1 MTNDRLMIFRTGPLA
16 ILAMA
21 NMAAVLICTWPVSHS
36 QLKNLAIRKAQL
48 SGQEPRSP
56 EEEARWDDSEN
67 WLENLSESDRKIAIT
82 AIRSFQAW
90 VNEKPTTFQARL
102 LSLPAREREELIE
115 RTLQRERE
123 GPLSGLIHPSVLTE
137 SWMEEFREFLSIK
150 LLPRLTDSELEE
162 LDKAAS
168 GERKAWL
175 ACVARLAHDHLHLPQ
190 GQSSVLAVKDLSA
203 EWALAYQSLDGET
216 RKRLQSLDGRWPDF
230 ALALHASVEAA
241 KRSVPADPLGPCRWE
256 EMPLPW
262 QMSLQSKN
270 STQPANADRNRLQPF
285 EGKWPAYPR
294 KFLET
299 LRRRGLGTIGVR
311 LPGPL
316 TVWRGAF
323 ETR

>member
-1 MTNDRLMIFRTGPLA
+1 MTNDRLMVFQTGFLV
-16 ILAMA
+16 ILAVA
-21 NMAAVLICTWPVSHS
+21 NLATVVICAWPVSLS
-36 QLKNLAIRKAQL
+36 QLKIIAIHKAPF
-48 SGQEPRSP
+48 SGQQPRFP

-67 WLENLSESDRKIAIT
+67 WLESLGESDRKIAIT
-82 AIRSFQAW
+82 ALRSFQAW
-90 VNEKPTTFQARL
+90 FNEKPLAFQARL
-102 LSLPAREREELIE
+102 LSLPLREREELIE

-150 LLPRLTDSELEE
+150 LLPRLTDPELEE

-168 GERKAWL
+168 GERRAWL

-190 GQSSVLAVKDLSA
+190 GPSSVLAVKDLSA
-203 EWALAYQSLDGET
+203 EWSIAYQSLDGET

-241 KRSVPADPLGPCRWE
+241 KRPVPADPLGPCRWE

-262 QMSLQSKN
+262 QTALQTKN
-270 STQPANADRNRLQPF
+270 STQPPKADRNRLQQF
-285 EGKWPAYPR
+285 EGKWPEYPR
-294 KFLET
+294 KFLES
-299 LRRRGLGTIGVR
+299 LRRKGLGTTGVR

-323 ETR
+323 DSR